1 MVFSSLEFIAFA
13 FGIAY
18 IAYMAVM
25 TDQYRRLQDSAFFRS
40 QLTLGGVLAG
50 LWLFLGVAF
59 LPLLM
64 PISFL
69 LLYKIADWAS
79 YVYRHRHLV
88 MVNHL
93 SIAEGSSVKVGIS
106 DVLLTAFVLVG
117 ASLGVP
123 YLLNM
128 LLGWA

>member
-1 MVFSSLEFIAFA
+1 MFFSTLEFIAFA

-25 TDQYRRLQDSAFFRS
+25 TDQYRRLYDGAFFRS
-40 QLTLGGVLAG
+40 QLLFGGVLAG

-64 PISFL
+64 PVSFL
-69 LLYKIADWAS
+69 LLFKAGDMLS
-79 YVYRHRHLV
+79 FMYRRRHLV
-88 MVNHL
+88 LVNHS
-93 SIAEGSSVKVGIS
+93 SIAEDSGVKVGIS
-106 DVLLTAFVLVG
+106 DVLLTAFVLAG
-117 ASLGVP
+117 STLGVP
-123 YLLNM
+123 YLLNL